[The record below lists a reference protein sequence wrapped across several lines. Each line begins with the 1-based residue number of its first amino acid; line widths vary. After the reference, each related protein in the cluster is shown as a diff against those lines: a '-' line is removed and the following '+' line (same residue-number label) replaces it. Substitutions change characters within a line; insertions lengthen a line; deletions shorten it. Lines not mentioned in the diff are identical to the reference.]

1 MPYPFRVETSTPT
14 HYDKQH
20 VPAALDEAG
29 NQKVSLGTAIAGE
42 RLQDQAS
49 NSYLAIRNEAN
60 LAIISKT
67 SAVTIGGGSASDTHL
82 IGLHIHTAL
91 TGTCVINGFADSDGA
106 AQAYTI
112 PTGAVGHF
120 PFYAAL
126 NSAGALT
133 VTCSNASDDN
143 LVAVFWRPAA

>member
-1 MPYPFRVETSTPT
+1 MYGIHGINTPNGQSAMDDDLDAVKTTYASTM
-14 HYDKQH
+14 
-20 VPAALDEAG
+20 
-29 NQKVSLGTAIAGE
+29 AGE

-67 SAVTIGGGSASDTHL
+67 TAVTIGGGSASDTHL

-91 TGTCVINGFADSDGA
+91 TGTCAITGFADSDGA
-106 AQAYTI
+106 AQTYTI
-112 PTGAVGHF
+112 PAGAVGHF

-126 NSAGALT
+126 NTAGALT